1 VQVIYNSINIETDV
15 IILIAVPAPKEKVQ
29 AVLSALMSAGTARGA
44 IVKPWTLAAA
54 ARTL

>member
-1 VQVIYNSINIETDV
+1 VICNSIDIEIDI
-15 IILIAVPAPKEKVQ
+15 IILIAAPAQKEKVQ